1 MNLPNKLTLLRIVLT
16 FVMTACLTIPE
27 LPFGKTAALL
37 IFIVAALT
45 DYWDGRLAR
54 RGYGITPFGQLM
66 DPVADKIMV
75 SAAFVCFVA
84 LDNIIPAW
92 IVIVIIS
99 REFLI
104 TGLRL
109 LAVSD
114 GIILQ
119 ASRLGKHKTVWQI
132 ITIIIVMIGL
142 ALRDDFVPLLPQT
155 LATRE
160 YAEHFI
166 QNIFPQL
173 VLVVS
178 LLVAF
183 LTILSGTVYLYLN
196 RHLLS
201 ARR

>member
-1 MNLPNKLTLLRIVLT
+1 MNLPNKLTLLRIILT
-16 FVMTACLTIPE
+16 FIMTASLTIPGV
-27 LPFGKTAALL
+27 PYGKTAALL

-45 DYWDGRLAR
+45 DFWDGRLAR
-54 RGYGITPFGQLM
+54 RGHGITPFGQLM
-66 DPVADKIMV
+66 DPVADKILV

-84 LDNIIPAW
+84 LDNIVPAW

-132 ITIIIVMIGL
+132 ITIVIVLVGL
-142 ALRDDFVPLLPQT
+142 TLRDDLLPLLPHT
-155 LATRE
+155 LTARE
-160 YAEHFI
+160 FLENFI
-166 QNIFPQL
+166 QHIFPYL
-173 VLVVS
+173 IFAVS
-178 LLVAF
+178 LLVAV
-183 LTILSGTVYLYLN
+183 LTVLSGSVYLYLN
-196 RHLLS
+196 RHLLT